1 MSDEVL
7 FKRAEKVIKS
17 HKLNL
22 RSDMSRKLLDKYVH
36 IPKNKFATVFREQS
50 GFSFPSYIN
59 DMRLDHAA
67 SMLLSHPS
75 HTIESVAIDCGL
87 PIQQTFYRLF
97 KAKFGMT
104 PTEFRAANL

>member
-17 HKLNL
+17 HKLYL

-67 SMLLSHPS
+67 SMLLSQ
-75 HTIESVAIDCGL
+75 SVAIDCGL